1 MLQQA
6 GVGCKGT
13 GRSSRMKLGRFA
25 GGECWSMRTR
35 GLPIRR
41 RKRSRKRPPSGGP
54 FGRGLTLLR
63 IWPRPTRL
71 QGEGHSSC
79 YETIMADRYLEA
91 VRCLNRIAPER
102 FAEALD
108 AADARA
114 GLRSF
119 QEGRDPAL
127 MEIVFSVPDEQFWWF
142 RLVLRKIAE
151 KYERHNSIMQT
162 YRKLNSPR
170 S

>member
-1 MLQQA
+1 
-6 GVGCKGT
+6 
-13 GRSSRMKLGRFA
+13 
-25 GGECWSMRTR
+25 
-35 GLPIRR
+35 
-41 RKRSRKRPPSGGP
+41 
-54 FGRGLTLLR
+54 
-63 IWPRPTRL
+63 
-71 QGEGHSSC
+71 
-79 YETIMADRYLEA
+79 MADRYLEA
-91 VRCLNRIAPER
+91 AQCLNLIAPER

-108 AADARA
+108 IADARA

-142 RLVLRKIAE
+142 RLVLRKMAE
-151 KYERHNSIMQT
+151 KYERHNGIVQA

>member
-1 MLQQA
+1 
-6 GVGCKGT
+6 
-13 GRSSRMKLGRFA
+13 
-25 GGECWSMRTR
+25 
-35 GLPIRR
+35 
-41 RKRSRKRPPSGGP
+41 
-54 FGRGLTLLR
+54 
-63 IWPRPTRL
+63 
-71 QGEGHSSC
+71 
-79 YETIMADRYLEA
+79 MADRYLEA

-108 AADARA
+108 TADARA
-114 GLRSF
+114 GLRPF

-142 RLVLRKIAE
+142 RLVLRKLAE
-151 KYERHNSIMQT
+151 KYERYNSIMRT